1 MLSQIK
7 EPRFIPNR
15 KTKGGEIMKKI
26 LSILVA
32 MLFACSLSGSSFA
45 AEQAVPVPE
54 QPKIE
59 EKAPAAD
66 EVKEKVEKKVE
77 QKVEQATETKQ
88 EAEQVPAAK

>member
-1 MLSQIK
+1 MLYQIK
-7 EPRFIPNR
+7 ESCTLPAEE
-15 KTKGGEIMKKI
+15 TKGGEIMKKT

-32 MLFACSLSGSSFA
+32 MLFACSLTGSSFA